1 VVISGKL
8 VGCAGVFV
16 AALVAASSLPHASAT
31 AQDKKKGSGGPKH
44 VFSGPPPEHPFDVI
58 LARPTD
64 TSVTASVLAYKPT
77 DAHITF
83 GTESGKL
90 TEKIDTRSLKPG
102 EPAEFVLKGLQP
114 DTRYFYRLHTR
125 TGDAKEFAA
134 DAERSFHTQ
143 RKPGGPFVFTV
154 QSDSHLDQA
163 SRPAVYER
171 TLANAL
177 ADRPDFHIDVGDTFM
192 TDKYERHTDAHPQY
206 VAQRYFFGRI
216 AHSAPLF
223 LVLGNH
229 DGERLDRYDGTADC
243 MPVWSCLARKKYF
256 PNPYPDGFYT
266 GNRAEVK
273 HVGRAEN
280 YYAWE
285 WGDALFVALDP
296 FWTSG
301 RVGKNAADGNWART
315 LGKEQ
320 YDWLARTLAGSKA
333 KFKFVCIHHLVG
345 GLDESGR
352 GGSEAAVLY
361 EWGGKGKDGKDAFKD
376 KRRGWEMPI
385 HQLLVKHK
393 VSAVFHGHDHF
404 YAHQELDDVKYVMV
418 PQPGHPG
425 GDRLRNADEY
435 GYVRGD
441 FLPPAGHLRVSVAPE
456 KATVEYVRS
465 FLPAA
470 ETPQQKNGHV
480 AHSFVVRPTP

>member
-1 VVISGKL
+1 VVISGKW

-16 AALVAASSLPHASAT
+16 VALVAASSLPPDPAH
-31 AQDKKKGSGGPKH
+31 AQDKKKGTGGPKH
-44 VFSGPPPEHPFDVI
+44 VFSGPPPEQPFDVI

-64 TSVTASVLAYKPT
+64 TAVTVSVLAYKPT
-77 DAHITF
+77 EAYITY

-90 TEKIDTRSLKPG
+90 AEKTDTRSLKPG
-102 EPAEFVLKGLQP
+102 EPAEFVLKGLKP
-114 DTRYFYRLHTR
+114 DTRHHYRLHTR

-134 DAERSFHTQ
+134 NEERAFHTQ
-143 RKPGGPFVFTV
+143 RNRGSSFVFTV

-177 ADRPDFHIDVGDTFM
+177 ADKPDFHIDVGDTFM
-192 TDKYERHTDAHPQY
+192 TDKYEKFKDALPQY
-206 VAQRYFFGRI
+206 VAQRYYFGRI

-229 DGERLDRYDGTADC
+229 DGERFDRYDGTADC
-243 MPVWSCLARKKYF
+243 MPVWSCLTRKKLF

-266 GNRAEVK
+266 GNKTEVM
-273 HVGRAEN
+273 HAGRLEN

-285 WGDALFVALDP
+285 WGDALFMALDP
-296 FWTSG
+296 FWSTG
-301 RVGKNAADGNWART
+301 RVGRNSAEGNWGRS

-320 YDWLARTLAGSKA
+320 YDWLAKTLAGSKA
-333 KFKFVCIHHLVG
+333 KFKFVFIHHLVG
-345 GLDESGR
+345 GLDDSGR

-361 EWGGKGKDGKDAFKD
+361 EWGGKGKDGKDQFQT
-376 KRRGWEMPI
+376 KRPGWEMPI

-393 VSAVFHGHDHF
+393 VSVVFHGHDHF
-404 YAHQELDDVKYVMV
+404 YARQEQDDIVYLMV

-435 GYVRGD
+435 GYIRGE
-441 FLPPAGHLRVSVAPE
+441 FMPPAGHIRVSV
-456 KATVEYVRS
+456 S
-465 FLPAA
+465 A
-470 ETPQQKNGHV
+470 ETATIDYLRAYLPPSETATRKNGHV
-480 AHSFVVRPTP
+480 AHSFSVTP